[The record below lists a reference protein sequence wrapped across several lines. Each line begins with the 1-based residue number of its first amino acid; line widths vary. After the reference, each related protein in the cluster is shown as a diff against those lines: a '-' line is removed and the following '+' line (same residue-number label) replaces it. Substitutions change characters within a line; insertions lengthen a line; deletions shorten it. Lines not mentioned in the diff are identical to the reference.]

1 MESSVISSINV
12 DEEHVIHPKSNNT
25 EIQTF
30 ENVNDIVD
38 EFFKSPF
45 SRYQNNLET
54 SMRESD
60 FIFNSVQLLYY
71 KCYKTNFRCDGSY
84 NDSSDWIKY
93 KKTTIN
99 SRNKDDKCFQYA
111 ATVALNYDE
120 IKLHPEGVSN
130 IKPFIN
136 KQKWKGINCSSKTG
150 DWKRF
155 EKTIQQ
161 LL

>member
-1 MESSVISSINV
+1 MIFRNLAYGKFSFISSINV
-12 DEEHVIHPKSNNT
+12 NEEHVIHAKSNNT
-25 EIQTF
+25 EIQSF
-30 ENVNDIVD
+30 GNVNDIVD

-60 FIFNSVQLLYY
+60 FIFDSVQLLYY

-84 NDSSDWIKY
+84 IDSSDWIKY

-120 IKLHPEGVSN
+120 IKLHLEGVSN

-136 KQKWKGINCSSKTG
+136 K
-150 DWKRF
+150 
-155 EKTIQQ
+155 
-161 LL
+161 